1 MPSGITFNRATW
13 KYEFEGQSF
22 DTLEQAQAAQ
32 TRPSAASLYDP
43 VTQTYA
49 TPTSNTVSVQTP
61 SGQTI
66 QGPSVVQT
74 PGLIGGSGL
83 TGSMGSLARAAGS
96 GSSSGGGSTYNAED
110 ERLRLAGLQNAR
122 DAVSEQERY
131 DTEKAATADA
141 NARAAQDRMMAFI
154 SPYLTGGTAAGGT
167 GGTAAPAGGDA
178 LAQSAQDAAF
188 ARAKDRTADLAR
200 SSLMTLR
207 AAGAERGVNVAGG
220 NNPSLTAA
228 EGRVI
233 SDANKPLSDLTRDQ
247 AIQTSDRAAAVDDR
261 NYAGNIAL
269 SGQKAQQIPSL
280 LSLLKVGGLY

>member
-13 KYEFEGQSF
+13 KYEVGGQSY

-32 TRPSAASLYDP
+32 AHPSGASLYNPD
-43 VTQTYA
+43 TQTYG
-49 TPTSNTVSVQTP
+49 TPSSNTVSYQTP

-66 QGPSVVQT
+66 QGPSVLT
-74 PGLIGGSGL
+74 TDGLIGGSGL
-83 TGSMGSLARAAGS
+83 SGSLGSLSRAAG
-96 GSSSGGGSTYNAED
+96 GGVGGGSGYNAED
-110 ERLRLAGLQNAR
+110 ERLRLAGLQSGKDQVA
-122 DAVSEQERY
+122 EQERY
-131 DTEKAATADA
+131 QTERDATANA

-154 SPYLTGGTAAGGT
+154 SPMLSGGTST
-167 GGTAAPAGGDA
+167 GTASPSTPGAGGD
-178 LAQSAQDAAF
+178 LAQTAQDAAF

-207 AAGAERGVNVAGG
+207 AAGAERGINVAGG

-228 EGRVI
+228 EGRVV

-247 AIQTSDRAAAVDDR
+247 AIQTSNRAAAVDDR

-269 SGQKAQQIPSL
+269 SGQKASQIPSL